1 MQCRSIAFQV
11 FQLNAKMSFFHLQ
24 IFKIYWHPRMGT
36 KENQSTITI
45 PLLCIKI
52 FYLSRSA
59 EKSYLCMSLLLVSN
73 RKQWCIS
80 SNSHSLLNFPPK
92 IKCPYLVYIF
102 VYELKCSVFVS
113 WRWFYAGD
121 QETVQNGFKN
131 LVDVR
136 DVADALLLAYENPL
150 ASGRYLCNSSPIR
163 VSDIVNILKSSFP
176 TYIYPTK

>member
-1 MQCRSIAFQV
+1 
-11 FQLNAKMSFFHLQ
+11 MSFLFHLQ
-24 IFKIYWHPRMGT
+24 RFKIYWHPRMGA
-36 KENQSTITI
+36 KRKPVHSNNTITEHI
-45 PLLCIKI
+45 DFLFEQECRKNNTNVCLCCLFPL
-52 FYLSRSA
+52 
-59 EKSYLCMSLLLVSN
+59 E
-73 RKQWCIS
+73 
-80 SNSHSLLNFPPK
+80 SNSAYQAIPISLPQFPPK
-92 IKCPYLVYIF
+92 IKHPYLVYIF
-102 VYELKCSVFVS
+102 VYELKCSVYGS

-176 TYIYPTK
+176 TYIYPKK